1 VSQKVVYTYVMA
13 ESIKG
18 YIKDFLEYLQLERNA
33 SPRTCANYN
42 FYLLRF
48 AKFSHISTPKEITS
62 EKVKK
67 FRLWLNEQGNNKGEG
82 LKKTTQNYHLIAL
95 RSFLKYLS
103 RNDIETLA
111 PEKITLAKQEERQV
125 SVLEE
130 DELERF
136 LEGPTAEKSDDIA
149 AIRDKA
155 ILETLFSTGL
165 RVSELAALRRDK
177 LNLKKDE
184 HTVRGK
190 GKKLRLVF
198 FSNTARQWIA
208 RYLQKRHDFS
218 PALFVRHDRA
228 SSLGRSDEHDQKEA
242 ESLTP
247 RSIQRIVQFYARL
260 AGITKRITPHT
271 LRHTYATD
279 LLMNGAD
286 IRSVQSLLGHASI
299 TTTQIYTHITNRQLK
314 DVYHAFHDRTRK
326 KNNFKS
332 I

>member
-1 VSQKVVYTYVMA
+1 MTIPQA
-13 ESIKG
+13 LQ
-18 YIKDFLEYLQLERNA
+18 DFLEYLQLERNA
-33 SPRTCANYN
+33 SPRTCANYK
-42 FYLLRF
+42 FYLNRF
-48 AKFSHISTPKEITS
+48 ADFADIKVPQDITAD
-62 EKVKK
+62 KVKK
-67 FRLWLNEQGNNKGEG
+67 FRLWLNEHRSPKGEG

-103 RNDIETLA
+103 RNDIKTLA

-136 LEGPTAEKSDDIA
+136 LEGPIAEGANDIVSV
-149 AIRDKA
+149 RDKA

-165 RVSELAALRRDK
+165 RVSELAALRRDE

-184 HTVRGK
+184 HAVRGK

-198 FSNTARQWIA
+198 FSPTARRWIA
-208 RYLQKRHDFS
+208 EYLKLRHDAD

-228 SSLGRSDEHDQKEA
+228 SHVGKDDERDQKEA
-242 ESLTP
+242 EALTP

-279 LLMNGAD
+279 LLANGAD

-314 DVYHAFHDRTRK
+314 DVYHAFHDRNRK
-326 KNNFKS
+326 FNKKKDE
-332 I
+332 